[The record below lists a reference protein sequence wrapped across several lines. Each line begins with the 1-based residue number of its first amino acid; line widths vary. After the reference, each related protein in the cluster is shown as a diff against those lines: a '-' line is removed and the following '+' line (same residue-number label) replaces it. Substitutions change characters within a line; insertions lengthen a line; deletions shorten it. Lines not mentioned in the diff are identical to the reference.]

1 MKSSLPKQLGKAALR
16 AALVFLT
23 FNLLSILSDVIF
35 EANLFAKD
43 MLSPRALGAW
53 NAVFLFFIFESTV
66 FAFHRHR
73 ADARQVFLETC
84 ANRGFGGIARHVF
97 ASADLYVEYAVV
109 ALLSLLAPVS
119 FDAVGMAI
127 FGEGFTTGPVM
138 GVSLPVLL
146 ALEIVAHLSV
156 RSAWCTDAPKE
167 QAAKAS
173 KSSKTSSPIARTA
186 KGVGFTAAVYGAA
199 SMTIPWMLPFFVTLA
214 NLGGGAM
221 VFVYVAV
228 AVVIA
233 VLALVGVYCL
243 RAMKKRKEF
252 ITRLKKYC
260 DTHAVTL
267 SDICRPYRSLF
278 AQHPGVDFTLEKDG
292 QIYACKLV
300 GSVFPGSPM
309 VFSDTGEGL
318 RQDTL
323 RLFRVDL
330 LQINT
335 RINYRM
341 ENAPVESKKIVIA
354 LPVPQRI
361 YASVNGSPPRP
372 ADTGEALGAYT
383 LYNATGFFGALE
395 RGHLGVRR
403 S

>member
-1 MKSSLPKQLGKAALR
+1 MKTSLPKQLGKATLR
-16 AALVFLT
+16 AVLAFLT
-23 FNLLSILSDVIF
+23 FNLLSILSDVVF

-43 MLSPRALGAW
+43 MLSSRALGAW

-73 ADARQVFLETC
+73 ADARQTFWDTC
-84 ANRGFGGIARHVF
+84 ANRGLAGIARHVF
-97 ASADLYVEYAVV
+97 ASPDLYVEYVVV
-109 ALLSLLAPVS
+109 ALLSLLVPVS
-119 FDAVGMAI
+119 FDSVGMAF
-127 FGEGFTTGPVM
+127 FGEGFTTGQVM
-138 GVSLPVLL
+138 AVSLPVLL
-146 ALEIVAHLSV
+146 ILEIVAHLSV
-156 RSAWCTDAPKE
+156 RSAWGTDMLKE
-167 QAAKAS
+167 QSEKAS
-173 KSSKTSSPIARTA
+173 KSSKSISPMVRTA
-186 KGVGFTAAVYGAA
+186 KGVGFTAAIYCAA
-199 SMTIPWMLPFFVTLA
+199 SMVIPWMLPFFVTLA

-233 VLALVGVYCL
+233 VLALMGVYCL
-243 RAMKKRKEF
+243 RAVKKRKEF
-252 ITRLKKYC
+252 IGRLKKYC
-260 DTHAVTL
+260 DTHSVTL
-267 SDICRPYRSLF
+267 SDIRRPYRSLF

-309 VFSDTGEGL
+309 AFADTGEGL

-335 RINYRM
+335 RLDYRM
-341 ENAPVESKKIVIA
+341 EDAPADSKKILIA
-354 LPVPQRI
+354 LPVPKQI
-361 YASVNGSPPRP
+361 YASVGGTPPRP

-403 S
+403 